1 MLLLRGHSSRVN
13 YTIVKFL
20 VGKTLTIHGDADM
33 SEGPD
38 SNIPILQIEHGKK
51 DMMISGFNYE

>member
-1 MLLLRGHSSRVN
+1 M
-13 YTIVKFL
+13 KFL